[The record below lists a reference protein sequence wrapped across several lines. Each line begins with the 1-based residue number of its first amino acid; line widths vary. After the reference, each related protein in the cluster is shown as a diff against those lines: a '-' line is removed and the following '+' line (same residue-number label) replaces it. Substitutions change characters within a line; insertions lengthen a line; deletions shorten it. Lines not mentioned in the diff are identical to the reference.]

1 MVSTLAAAVPS
12 DSYVAIW
19 HLASD
24 LDQTL
29 EGAIRRWNATAAQR
43 ITLRSRSE
51 IADLVAGL
59 ELVPPGLVPVM
70 DWRPAPDDPRFEN
83 PTPVYGL
90 VARRL

>member
-12 DSYVAIW
+12 DGYVAVW

-24 LDQTL
+24 LDQML
-29 EGAIRRWNATAAQR
+29 DGAIRRWNATAAQR

-51 IADLVAGL
+51 VADLVAGL
-59 ELVPPGLVPVM
+59 ELVSPGLVPVM
-70 DWRPAPDDPRFEN
+70 DWRPAPDDPRFDSAI
-83 PTPVYGL
+83 PVYGL